1 MPAQRTI
8 YLRNG
13 MDAGVTFCC
22 LARELAHAEYARL
35 PGYRRRDFAA
45 QAYCAAYVLTQK
57 YAVPAPPFQFDRITA
72 DLAGE
77 EPQLQRQFLSDV
89 KTTAYS
95 VSRQLGRGLRE
106 PLEQTV
112 SADYEFTAPATG
124 GHPRS
129 RPDRLNADEPE
140 VFPFVFNFGM
150 AFSRRVIV
158 VLMMKKATYNSRAP
172 PGRLEETMRRNIR
185 IMKMDRNNRTILM
198 RALYADFCANRAAG
212 LSYDNLAALI
222 TRLHETQP
230 GKLPLDDAEYRLAR
244 NALNHLRNERIATGG
259 YTDAADAALLK
270 LVKAKPPLW
279 PFG

>member
-1 MPAQRTI
+1 M
-8 YLRNG
+8 
-13 MDAGVTFCC
+13 
-22 LARELAHAEYARL
+22 
-35 PGYRRRDFAA
+35 
-45 QAYCAAYVLTQK
+45 LTLK
-57 YAVPAPPFQFDRITA
+57 
-72 DLAGE
+72 
-77 EPQLQRQFLSDV
+77 
-89 KTTAYS
+89 KT
-95 VSRQLGRGLRE
+95 
-106 PLEQTV
+106 
-112 SADYEFTAPATG
+112 
-124 GHPRS
+124 
-129 RPDRLNADEPE
+129 N
-140 VFPFVFNFGM
+140 
-150 AFSRRVIV
+150 
-158 VLMMKKATYNSRAP
+158 NSRAP